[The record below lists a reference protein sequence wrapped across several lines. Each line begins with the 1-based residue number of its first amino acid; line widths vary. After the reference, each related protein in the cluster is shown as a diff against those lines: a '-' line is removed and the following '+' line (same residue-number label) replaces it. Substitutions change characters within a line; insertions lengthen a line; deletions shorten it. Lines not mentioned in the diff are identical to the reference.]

1 MRRLV
6 GDNLYA
12 IIASYMMGS
21 GPMKR
26 EKGKRSGCREALEVW
41 NKKNENWIQRISSL
55 YVGGKRG
62 EKKILR
68 GLLKWQNDLLISPLQ
83 SGTYLVYK
91 IHASG
96 RTYPLPGMNS
106 TNNEYQTLNFSS
118 TLLNLRTITN
128 IKRNKKKSSK

>member
-1 MRRLV
+1 M

-62 EKKILR
+62 EKKNSKR
-68 GLLKWQNDLLISPLQ
+68 VTQMAKWPTHFSFAKQNLL
-83 SGTYLVYK
+83 GV
-91 IHASG
+91 
-96 RTYPLPGMNS
+96 
-106 TNNEYQTLNFSS
+106 
-118 TLLNLRTITN
+118 
-128 IKRNKKKSSK
+128 